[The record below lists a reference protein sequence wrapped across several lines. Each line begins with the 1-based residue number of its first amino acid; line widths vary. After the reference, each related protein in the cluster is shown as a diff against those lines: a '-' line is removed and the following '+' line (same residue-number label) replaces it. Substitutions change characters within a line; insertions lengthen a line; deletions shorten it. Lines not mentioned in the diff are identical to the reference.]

1 MTNVNLSKV
10 RLNDALRCGESVA
23 FTESQ
28 AQSDRASSWLW
39 SVANNPKS
47 SKSGVQDYKPLLTTH
62 PYDSIPYPP
71 KDLILHPYTITLG
84 RAEARALESARRPV
98 GPVGSLLGLGEC

>member
-1 MTNVNLSKV
+1 MVFSSFVNEGPTVNLSKV

-47 SKSGVQDYKPLLTTH
+47 SKSGVQDYKAPT
-62 PYDSIPYPP
+62 YDS
-71 KDLILHPYTITLG
+71 
-84 RAEARALESARRPV
+84 
-98 GPVGSLLGLGEC
+98 SLRLYSLSS